1 MTSETPSPQPLPD
14 AFAADDPVQ
23 DESDDQFGA
32 GRLVESAVPRETRD
46 ARRDASED
54 VTDGATRVDEASEES
69 FPGSDPP
76 TYGGAPTA

>member
-1 MTSETPSPQPLPD
+1 MTSETPTPQPLPD
-14 AFAADDPVQ
+14 AFVADDPVQ
-23 DESDDQFGA
+23 DASEDQFGA
-32 GRLVESAVPRETRD
+32 GRLVESAVPRQTRD

-54 VTDGATRVDEASEES
+54 VTDGETRVDEASEES